1 MTDAKITSEKM
12 NNTTTVKPKVLI
24 ADTMSSLALAVFEE
38 RGIEAINP
46 GKLSKQELFD
56 MVGEFDGIALRS
68 STQITEELLSHATNL
83 KVVGRAGIGVD
94 NVDVPACTKR
104 GVVVMNTPF
113 GNAITTAEHAMA
125 MMLSLARHI
134 PQANQSTHEG
144 KWEKS
149 KFMGMELTGKLL
161 GIIGAGNIGSIVAKK
176 SIGYGLRVQAYDPFL
191 TDERAD
197 KLGVEKVDLDTLLGT
212 SDIISLHV
220 PKTPETANII
230 SASAI
235 NKMKRGSLLINCARG
250 GLVDELALLVAL
262 KSNHIKGAAL
272 DVYEVEPAKDNP
284 LFGLPNIICTP
295 HLGASTVEAQEKVA
309 IQVAQQMSDYLLGGA
324 INNALNA
331 PSLSAE
337 EAKQLKPY
345 LQLAQ
350 RLGSFIGQL
359 TDDPI
364 KSLTVTYGG
373 DANGLNVS
381 PLTMQVVQSL
391 LERHSSFVNSVNARE
406 VASQRNIDVIEAL
419 SEGNDEYP
427 CRITIDVQTES
438 HNHSIS
444 GTLIK
449 HRPRVIDVKGIPLE
463 SELGEHMLYIT
474 NLDTPGVIGDI
485 GTSAATSLINI
496 ANLHLGRESNG
507 GKAIALLE
515 IEAQPS
521 DDAMQ
526 KLSVLANINTVKYL
540 NFPSL

>member
-1 MTDAKITSEKM
+1 MTETKTSNINKAK
-12 NNTTTVKPKVLI
+12 PRVLI
-24 ADTMSSLALAVFEE
+24 ADAMSSLALTVFEE
-38 RGIEAINP
+38 RGIEAIHP
-46 GKLSKQELFD
+46 GKVSKEELYD
-56 MVGEFDGIALRS
+56 MVGDFDGIALRS
-68 STQITEELLSHATNL
+68 STQITDELLSHAPNV

-94 NVDVPACTKR
+94 NVDVPACTRR
-104 GVVVMNTPF
+104 GVIVMNTPF

-191 TDERAD
+191 TEERAD
-197 KLGVEKVDLDTLLGT
+197 KLGVQKVDLETLLVT
-212 SDIISLHV
+212 SDIVSLHV
-220 PKTPETANII
+220 PKTPETANVI
-230 SASAI
+230 SATAI

-250 GLVDELALLVAL
+250 GLVDELALFAAL
-262 KSNHIKGAAL
+262 QSGHLKGAAL
-272 DVYEVEPAKDNP
+272 DVYEVEPAKENP
-284 LFGLPNIICTP
+284 LFGLPNVICTP

-309 IQVAQQMSDYLLGGA
+309 VQVAQQMSDYLLNDA
-324 INNALNA
+324 INNALNV

-350 RLGSFIGQL
+350 RLGSFVGQL

-364 KSLTVTYGG
+364 KKLTVTYGG
-373 DANGLNVS
+373 EATGLNLA
-381 PLTMQVVQSL
+381 PLTTQVVQSL
-391 LERHSSFVNSVNARE
+391 LEHHSNFVNAVNARE
-406 VASQRNIDVIEAL
+406 VANDRNIDLIEA
-419 SEGNDEYP
+419 SNDGKDEYP
-427 CRITIDVQTES
+427 CRITVAVETES
-438 HNHSIS
+438 KSRSIC
-444 GTLIK
+444 GTLIQ

-474 NLDTPGVIGDI
+474 NQDTPGVIGDI
-485 GTSAATSLINI
+485 GTSAADSNINI
-496 ANLHLGRESNG
+496 ANLHLGREVSG

-515 IEAQPS
+515 IDAQPS
-521 DDAMQ
+521 NDAMQ
-526 KLSVLANINTVKYL
+526 KLSALANINTVKYL
-540 NFPSL
+540 HFPSL